1 MAKYVLPSSSTT
13 GVSIVSVEAAVIK
26 QVPAQEERVMDA
38 VLNIAKGISR
48 SGEGS
53 LIIIASRDSVEGL
66 YETHYPQITSSSLLT
81 EQGMNVVVQKLAT
94 IDGAVI
100 ISPKGELIA
109 FGARVIKSTTLPGYG
124 TRHAAAAGITESV
137 PGATAILISEESS
150 LIKIFQK
157 GNIVIEMD
165 SSEINPN
172 VMEKVVAFLT
182 RNDMAILVA
191 AGLSLAVQVPYTDI
205 FLVGGT
211 YLIVKAIFEVASSV
225 IATKP
230 EKEKAG

>member
-1 MAKYVLPSSSTT
+1 
-13 GVSIVSVEAAVIK
+13 
-26 QVPAQEERVMDA
+26 MDA
-38 VLNIAKGISR
+38 VLHIAKGISR

-53 LIIIASRDSVEGL
+53 LIVIADRKGVEGL
-66 YETHYPQITSSSLLT
+66 YETHYPQITTTSLLT

-109 FGARVIKSTTLPGYG
+109 FGARVLKSTTLPGYG
-124 TRHAAAAGITESV
+124 TRHSAAAGITESL

-150 LIKIFQK
+150 LIKIFQR

-182 RNDMAILVA
+182 RNDMALIVA
-191 AGLSLAVQVPYTDI
+191 AGLSLAVQVPYYYI
-205 FLVGGT
+205 FLVGGS

-225 IATKP
+225 IASP
-230 EKEKAG
+230 AEKENA

>member
-1 MAKYVLPSSSTT
+1 MQP
-13 GVSIVSVEAAVIK
+13 
-26 QVPAQEERVMDA
+26 PAQEEQVMNA
-38 VLNIAKGISR
+38 VLSIAKGISR

-53 LIIIASRDSVEGL
+53 LIIIADRNGVEGL
-66 YETHYPQITSSSLLT
+66 YETHYPQITSASMLT

-109 FGARVIKSTTLPGYG
+109 FGARVLKSTTLPGYG
-124 TRHAAAAGITESV
+124 TRHAAAAGITESL

-157 GNIVIEMD
+157 GYIEMD
-165 SSEINPN
+165 SSEINPQ
-172 VMEKVVAFLT
+172 VMEKVVSFLT
-182 RNDMAILVA
+182 RNDMALIVA
-191 AGLSLAVQVPYTDI
+191 AGLSLAVQVPYYYI
-205 FLVGGT
+205 FLVGGS

-225 IATKP
+225 LVGP
-230 EKEKAG
+230 QEKEKA

>member
-1 MAKYVLPSSSTT
+1 L
-13 GVSIVSVEAAVIK
+13 SVEASAATHVS
-26 QVPAQEERVMDA
+26 AQEERVMDA

-53 LIIIASRDSVEGL
+53 LIIIADRRAVEGL
-66 YETHYPQITSSSLLT
+66 YETHYPQITSNSLLT

-100 ISPKGELIA
+100 ITPMGELVA
-109 FGARVIKSTTLPGYG
+109 FGARVLKSTTLPGYG
-124 TRHAAAAGITESV
+124 TRHAAAAGITESI

-150 LIKIFQK
+150 LIKIFQR
-157 GNIVIEMD
+157 GGIVLEMD
-165 SSEINPN
+165 SAEINPN
-172 VMEKVVAFLT
+172 VMEKVVAFIT

-225 IATKP
+225 LMGPTDKDRI
-230 EKEKAG
+230 

>member
-1 MAKYVLPSSSTT
+1 MKA
-13 GVSIVSVEAAVIK
+13 
-26 QVPAQEERVMDA
+26 PAQEEQVMNA

-53 LIIIASRDSVEGL
+53 LIIIADREAIEGL
-66 YETHYPQITSSSLLT
+66 YETHYPQITSAYLLT

-100 ISPKGELIA
+100 ISRRGELIA
-109 FGARVIKSTTLPGYG
+109 FGARVLKSTTLPGYG
-124 TRHAAAAGITESV
+124 TRHAAAAGITDSL

-150 LIKIFQK
+150 LIKIFQR
-157 GNIVIEMD
+157 GNVVIEMD

-191 AGLSLAVQVPYTDI
+191 AGLSAAVQVPYTNI
-205 FLVGGT
+205 IMVGGT
-211 YLIVKAIFEVASSV
+211 YLIVKALFEVASSV
-225 IATKP
+225 LMGSSG
-230 EKEKAG
+230 KEKA